1 MAIEREVWL
10 GHIIDNL
17 FSDNSPI
24 TKSID
29 LTAFVQGKTC
39 HIPNAGLLPGVVQ
52 NRIEFPGTVKKRADT
67 VSSFSLI
74 SFTTDPMLIPDNEQV
89 QLSYDKR
96 ESVLSASKMQL
107 QEAITDAILKQ
118 WLAEKGTDINTSGA
132 ATPAHTPSA
141 TGNRKKLT
149 RQDIRAAMTQM
160 NKDNVPSGDRYLLL
174 DAEMYDQLMEDLSET
189 DKRMFDASA
198 NAQSGVLGNLFGFS
212 IMMRAKVGVAATG
225 GAQKEL
231 SAAGAATDLATA
243 LAWHKGSVCRANGEP
258 KAFMSEKDPQYYGD
272 IMSFEALAAG
282 SKYRGDKKGI
292 IRIIQATTA

>member
-10 GHIIDNL
+10 GHIVDNL

-39 HIPNAGLLPGVVQ
+39 HIPNAGLLPGVVR
-52 NRIEFPGTVKKRADT
+52 NRSEFPGTVKKRTDT

-74 SFTTDPMLIPDNEQV
+74 SFTTDPMLIPDNEKV

-96 ESVLSASKMQL
+96 ESVLRASKMQL

-118 WLAEKGTDINTSGA
+118 WLAEKGADISTTGA

-160 NKDNVPSGDRYLLL
+160 NKDNIPSSDRYLLL

-212 IMMRAKVGVAATG
+212 VMMRAKVGVSATG
-225 GAQKEL
+225 GEQKDL
-231 SAAGAATDLATA
+231 SASGEATDLATA
-243 LAWHKGSVCRANGEP
+243 LAWHEGSVCRANGEP
-258 KAFMSEKDPQYYGD
+258 QAFVSENDPQYYGD

-282 SKYRGDKKGI
+282 AKYRADKKGI
-292 IRIIQATTA
+292 IRIIQATAD